1 MIDLSRTNFYPFNRF
16 LAPHSA
22 LPFNLVLAGLGVMSR
37 VVLAALQVE
46 AAAAHSATS
55 VRVLVGHLQRHG
67 KEKHGERG

>member
-1 MIDLSRTNFYPFNRF
+1 
-16 LAPHSA
+16 
-22 LPFNLVLAGLGVMSR
+22 MSR

-55 VRVLVGHLQRHG
+55 VRVLVGHLQQHG